1 MSTYRIKELQNFA
14 NNFYNKLYSSEEEVS
29 PTKNETII
37 NSKSMRKSLSTVG
50 GKFKNQSTNCKK
62 SLSNYNLKIKFAL
75 KPLKKMKLSNQN
87 KINIYKTLLPW
98 IPPDY
103 EGNYFENFKR
113 LQDHYDMSNWE
124 KVNIIF
130 IMLINIFS
138 IEFICAKDLIKKL
151 NYYL

>member
-14 NNFYNKLYSSEEEVS
+14 NNFYNKLYSSEEETS

-50 GKFKNQSTNCKK
+50 DKFKNQSTNYKK
-62 SLSNYNLKIKFAL
+62 SLSNYNLNVKFSL
-75 KPLKKMKLSNQN
+75 KPIKKIKLSNQN
-87 KINIYKTLLPW
+87 RINIYKTLLPW
-98 IPPDY
+98 IPPNY

-113 LQDHYDMSNWE
+113 LQDYYDMSNWE

-130 IMLINIFS
+130 INIY
-138 IEFICAKDLIKKL
+138 I
-151 NYYL
+151 YLVQNSYV

>member
-14 NNFYNKLYSSEEEVS
+14 NNFYNKLYSSEEETS

-50 GKFKNQSTNCKK
+50 DKFKNQSTNYKK
-62 SLSNYNLKIKFAL
+62 SLSNYNLNVKFSL
-75 KPLKKMKLSNQN
+75 KPIKKIKLSNQN
-87 KINIYKTLLPW
+87 RINIYKTLLPW
-98 IPPDY
+98 IPPNY

-113 LQDHYDMSNWE
+113 LQDYYDMSNWE

-130 IMLINIFS
+130 INIY
-138 IEFICAKDLIKKL
+138 I
-151 NYYL
+151 YLAQNSFV

>member
-14 NNFYNKLYSSEEEVS
+14 NNFYNKLYSSEEETS

-50 GKFKNQSTNCKK
+50 GKFKNQSTNYKK
-62 SLSNYNLKIKFAL
+62 SLSNYNLNVKFAL
-75 KPLKKMKLSNQN
+75 KPIKKIKLSNQN
-87 KINIYKTLLPW
+87 RINIYKTLLPW
-98 IPPDY
+98 IPPNY

-113 LQDHYDMSNWE
+113 LQDYYDMSNWE

-130 IMLINIFS
+130 INIY
-138 IEFICAKDLIKKL
+138 I
-151 NYYL
+151 YLAQNSFV

>member
-14 NNFYNKLYSSEEEVS
+14 NNFYNKLYSSEEETS

-50 GKFKNQSTNCKK
+50 DKFKNQSTNYKK
-62 SLSNYNLKIKFAL
+62 SLSNYNLNVKFSL
-75 KPLKKMKLSNQN
+75 KPIKKIKLSNQN
-87 KINIYKTLLPW
+87 RKNIYKTLLPW
-98 IPPDY
+98 IPPNY

-113 LQDHYDMSNWE
+113 LQDYYDMSNWE

-130 IMLINIFS
+130 INIY
-138 IEFICAKDLIKKL
+138 I
-151 NYYL
+151 YLAQNSFV

>member
-14 NNFYNKLYSSEEEVS
+14 NNFFNKLYSSEEETS

-50 GKFKNQSTNCKK
+50 DKFKNQSTNYKK
-62 SLSNYNLKIKFAL
+62 SLSNYNLNVKFSL
-75 KPLKKMKLSNQN
+75 KPIKKIKLSNQN
-87 KINIYKTLLPW
+87 RINIYKTLLPW
-98 IPPDY
+98 IPPNY

-113 LQDHYDMSNWE
+113 LQDYYDMSNWE

-130 IMLINIFS
+130 INIY
-138 IEFICAKDLIKKL
+138 I
-151 NYYL
+151 YLAQNSFV